1 MVSFQAMQLVVS
13 FLLIVSG
20 LFVGLIVLAFPALA
34 VIAARQLSQRR
45 RRNWRDRWARQ
56 RVLQQAFTGFAVT
69 NHATHTPPV
78 EDYPEPEAAG

>member
-1 MVSFQAMQLVVS
+1 MSFQAMQWVVS

-34 VIAARQLSQRR
+34 VIAAKQLAQRR

-56 RVLQQAFTGFAVT
+56 RVLQQAVAAS

-78 EDYPEPEAAG
+78 ADYPAPEAAD